1 MLCPMDQ
8 AVLDRLVENATDKNP
23 ASRRALLADIVGLC
37 DAPVKR
43 LSETEK
49 HLAGEILVRVVREF
63 EAQMRA
69 EVAEKLAAS
78 ANVPKQLI
86 RALAEDEIVIAKP
99 VILTSPLLDETDLL
113 SIIDSKSREHRL
125 LVAERPHISSAVGDA
140 LIKAGEPEVLLA
152 LLNNQTAAIS
162 HAAMEYAVEESR
174 SRAILRGPLVTRA
187 DLPLDLAKRMISFV
201 SIILKREIAAKFPND
216 ADITNWALLEIAD
229 AQAEKQRELTQNSQN
244 ISAKAAALINK
255 LQINGELNLTR
266 VISFLRER
274 RMPLFFAGLAALT
287 KMNERNLMELAFDGA
302 QQGLAAI
309 CRVANADRGQFV
321 SIALLLEQARTGQS
335 FPAQRLQI
343 ICRQFDGLSVE
354 KAETIVANARSKS
367 PGLQRQVNVA

>member
-1 MLCPMDQ
+1 MDQ

>member
-63 EAQMRA
+63 EVQMRA

-309 CRVANADRGQFV
+309 CREANADRGQFV

>member
-1 MLCPMDQ
+1 MLSRMDQ
-8 AVLDRLVENATDKNP
+8 TVLDRLVEHAADKSP
-23 ASRRALLADIVGLC
+23 AARRILLGDIIGLC
-37 DAPVKR
+37 DSPIKH
-43 LSETEK
+43 LSDTEK

-63 EAQMRA
+63 EVQMRA
-69 EVAEKLAAS
+69 EVAAKLAAS
-78 ANVPKQLI
+78 PNAPKRLV

-99 VILTSPLLDETDLL
+99 VILNSPLLDESDLI
-113 SIIDSKSREHRL
+113 SIINSKSREHRL

-140 LIKAGEPEVLLA
+140 LLKPGEPEVLLA

-174 SRAILRGPLVTRA
+174 TRAILRGPLVTRA
-187 DLPLDLAKRMISFV
+187 DLPLDLAKKMVSFV

-229 AQAEKQRELTQNSQN
+229 AQAEKQRELAQNSQS

-255 LQINGELNLTR
+255 LQISGELNLTR

-287 KMNERNLMELAFDGA
+287 KINERSLMELSFESES
-302 QQGLAAI
+302 QGLAAV
-309 CRVANADRGQFV
+309 CRAAGADRGQFV

-335 FPAQRLQI
+335 FPAHRLQT
-343 ICRQFDGLSVE
+343 ICRQFDGLSSE
-354 KAETIVANARSKS
+354 KSESIVANVRRKS
-367 PGLQRQVNVA
+367 PAQQRQAHVA